1 MRYRR
6 LGCTNLRVSVVG
18 LGTWQF
24 GGEWGRTYSQLDVDA
39 IFNAARAAGIDLID
53 TAECYGDHE
62 SETLIGYSIQ
72 RDREKWIV
80 CTKFGHRFT
89 GIFRREEPRSPADV
103 VEQLDRSL
111 AALRTDYVDVLQYH
125 SWGDGQFFDE
135 DVLAAL
141 LKARDAGKFRHLGN
155 SVRSKEYERQVEASK
170 SRHVEVVQIV
180 YNRLARQPEEAAF
193 AHCIAQDLGVLARSP
208 LASGWLSGKYRPGH
222 TFAESDT
229 RSRGGMTPEKHAEL
243 ERARAEVPAGVEMAT
258 WALAWC
264 LRHPAVSAV
273 IPGCKDA
280 QQVQKN
286 AAAADLADFVNDDHP
301 QSWGRADRAAACA

>member
-24 GGEWGRTYSQLDVDA
+24 GGEWGRDFSQADVDA
-39 IFNAARAAGIDLID
+39 IFNSARAAGIDLID

-62 SETLIGYSIQ
+62 SETLIGYAIQ
-72 RDREKWIV
+72 PDRDKWIV
-80 CTKFGHRFT
+80 CTKFGHRFA
-89 GIFRREEPRSPADV
+89 GRFKREEPRSPADV
-103 VEQLDRSL
+103 LDQLDRSL
-111 AALRTDYVDVLQYH
+111 AALRSDYVDVLQYH
-125 SWGDGQFFDE
+125 SWGDSQFFDD

-141 LKARDAGKFRHLGN
+141 IKARDAGKFRHLGN
-155 SVRSKEYERQVEASK
+155 SVRSKEYDRQVEASR
-170 SRHVEVVQIV
+170 SRKVEVVQIV
-180 YNRLARQPEEAAF
+180 YNRLVRRPEEAAF

-222 TFAESDT
+222 AFPESDT
-229 RSRGGMTPEKHAEL
+229 RSRGGMTAEKQAEL
-243 ERARAEVPAGVEMAT
+243 ERARGEVPPGVEMAT

-264 LRHPAVSAV
+264 LHHPAVTAV

-280 QQVQKN
+280 EQVRKN
-286 AAAADLADFVNDDHP
+286 AAAADLTDLAIDDHP
-301 QSWGRADRAAACA
+301 QAWGRGERAATCE